1 MIAGRMDKTVEILRS
16 ALRAGER
23 AFFRAI
29 GAEFV
34 RSRYGVKLKADW
46 NDATFNFCYFGS
58 YGPALAD
65 FLASVAYDFV
75 FVDIGAN
82 VGLYSLLAAS
92 NAKCS
97 SVVAFEPVARTFALL
112 EQNIAANGQDGRIL
126 PIQAAVSDACGVAE
140 IKKLPAHSGMASLS
154 DFSWRTE
161 RELVRTIDV
170 SELDAVVPDRGGL
183 VVKIDVE
190 GHEEAVVAELAK
202 SRHFDRITAIF
213 YEVSEDWIDPARVR
227 AELERG
233 GFRRFT
239 RHGDRER
246 QYDVLAL
253 R

>member
-1 MIAGRMDKTVEILRS
+1 MDKAVQKIRS
-16 ALRAGER
+16 ALQACER
-23 AFFRAI
+23 ALFRAI

-46 NDATFNFCYFGS
+46 DDATFNFCYFGS

-65 FLASVAYDFV
+65 FLESIAYDFV

-92 NAKCS
+92 NAKCA

-112 EQNIAANGQDGRIL
+112 QQNIAANGLERRIL
-126 PIQAAVSDACGVAE
+126 PIQAAVSDASGFAE
-140 IKKLPAHSGMASLS
+140 IKKLPAHSGVASLA
-154 DFSWRTE
+154 DVSWRTE
-161 RELVRTIDV
+161 RERVRTVDV
-170 SELDAVVPDRGGL
+170 SELDTAVPDRGRL

-190 GHEEAVVAELAK
+190 GHEEVVMAELAR

-213 YEVSEDWIDPARVR
+213 YEVSEDWTDPARVR
-227 AELERG
+227 AILERG
-233 GFRRFT
+233 GFRHFT
-239 RHGDRER
+239 RHGDREC